1 MDEVLGSNKSN
12 DTEGKHM
19 TKTWLTHYPKNVAH
33 DVDLN
38 RYASLVDLFEQATAK
53 YSKETAYSNFD
64 AELSFEQVD
73 ELSRDFAAF
82 LQNKLKVSKGERVAL
97 MCPNTLSFSIAMWGI
112 IRAGAVQ
119 VNVNP
124 MYTPRELQHQL
135 NDAQVDTIV
144 IFSPSTKM
152 LADIIDDTS
161 IKNVI
166 TVDLDDLVNKNL
178 PCAPVDER
186 LTKTI
191 SLNDALAQGKNLEF
205 VEPTLCQNDLLF
217 LQYTGGTTGLSK
229 GAMLSHGNIIANI
242 LQFKEF
248 AKGHIN
254 YGNEVVITAIPMYH
268 IFALMVNNLS
278 YFSFGAKNILV
289 TNPRDMP
296 SFVDVWKK
304 TPVTVFTGVNT
315 LFNGLLHT
323 PGFEQ
328 VDFSSLKFCLGG
340 GAAIQQAVADKW
352 QQVTHIR
359 LYEGF
364 GLSETSPVVSLNLG
378 YANGGKDDYIPG
390 IGVPLPS
397 TDISIRDDDGNIV
410 IQGEVGE
417 LCVKG
422 PQVMQ
427 GYWNNA
433 EATHECMTLDD
444 YFKTGDMAMLDDK
457 GFFHIVDRKKDM
469 INVSGFNV
477 YPNEI
482 EAEVAKMDGVLES
495 ACIGIADEKT
505 GEAVKLFIVKEIKYR
520 ENNTMTEQDVISFC
534 RQGLTTYKVPKHVV
548 FIDEIPKSTVGK
560 LLRREL
566 R

>member
-1 MDEVLGSNKSN
+1 
-12 DTEGKHM
+12 M
-19 TKTWLTHYPKNVAH
+19 TKPWLTNYPKNVAPE
-33 DVDLN
+33 VDLN
-38 RYASLVDLFEQATAK
+38 RYTSLVELFQQSTAK
-53 YSKETAYSNFD
+53 YSKQIAYSNFD
-64 AELSFEQVD
+64 AQLSFEQVD

-82 LQNKLKVSKGERVAL
+82 LQNKLRVSKGDRVAL

-112 IRAGAVQ
+112 IRVGAVE

-144 IFSPSTKM
+144 IFSPSTKI
-152 LADIIDDTS
+152 LADIISETK

-178 PCAPVDER
+178 PCTPVDQR
-186 LTKTI
+186 LTDTI
-191 SLNDALAQGKNLEF
+191 NFTHALTQGKTLEF
-205 VEPTLCQNDLLF
+205 VEPTLCQDDLLF

-229 GAMLSHGNIIANI
+229 GAMLSHGNLIANI
-242 LQFKEF
+242 LQFQEI
-248 AKGHIN
+248 AKNHIN
-254 YGNEVVITAIPMYH
+254 YGNDVVITAIPMYH

-278 YFSFGAKNILV
+278 YFSFGAKNVLV
-289 TNPRDMP
+289 TNPRDMT
-296 SFVDVWKK
+296 SFVEVWKN
-304 TPVTVFTGVNT
+304 TPATVFTGVNT

-323 PGFEQ
+323 PGFDQ

-352 QQVTHIR
+352 QQVTKVS
-359 LYEGF
+359 LYEGL
-364 GLSETSPVVSLNLG
+364 GLSETSPVVSVNLG
-378 YANGGKDDYIPG
+378 FSIDGKEGYIPG
-390 IGVPLPS
+390 IGVPLPN
-397 TDISIRDDDGNIV
+397 TDIAIRDDDDNSIS
-410 IQGEVGE
+410 QGQAGE

-433 EATHECMTLDD
+433 EASQQCMTDD
-444 YFKTGDMAMLDDK
+444 GYFKTGDVAILDDK

-482 EAEVAKMDGVLES
+482 EAEVAKMPGVLES
-495 ACIGIADEKT
+495 ACIGVDNDKT
-505 GEAVKLFIVKEIKYR
+505 GEAVKLFVVIDTKWQED
-520 ENNTMTEQDVISFC
+520 NTMTEQAVINFC
-534 RQGLTTYKVPKHVV
+534 RQGLTAYKVPKHVV
-548 FIDEIPKSTVGK
+548 FIDEIPKSSVGK